1 MIYGCVCGPQK
12 FISHTFFILALIR
25 WALSPLEKDI
35 KLFGGKFYSLF
46 ASESLIWSAV
56 WYAVIK
62 GGYNGFIGVFLSQQT
77 PAVAINKVDKHE

>member
-1 MIYGCVCGPQK
+1 MMMYGCVCGPQK

-46 ASESLIWSAV
+46 ASESLI
-56 WYAVIK
+56 
-62 GGYNGFIGVFLSQQT
+62 
-77 PAVAINKVDKHE
+77 

>member
-46 ASESLIWSAV
+46 ASESLI
-56 WYAVIK
+56 
-62 GGYNGFIGVFLSQQT
+62 
-77 PAVAINKVDKHE
+77 

>member
-1 MIYGCVCGPQK
+1 MFDFWFHVIYPNLTFKVTSIVNIVRMMYGCVCGPQK

-46 ASESLIWSAV
+46 ASESLI
-56 WYAVIK
+56 
-62 GGYNGFIGVFLSQQT
+62 
-77 PAVAINKVDKHE
+77 